1 MLFDCPP
8 SLGKVLFA
16 VLIACD
22 GVVAVTEPTIDSV
35 HGVERLDETIRTVR
49 KRANPRL
56 NFDKIVLSRRRG
68 TAEHNFRETELRE
81 VYGDLVARTIIP
93 ELATRQDAHSART
106 PIHQFRG
113 GRAIS
118 LQTAYSIFLPNCL
131 SPLEVHRDRTT
142 SAGDP
147 QDPPRRRTARTPHA
161 HRAITPAPTPVPAR
175 SVTPSVTGS
184 DTDPAEGLSA
194 THNTRIRPS
203 IKARLRRGVDKLRYE
218 TGDRT
223 ISEAS
228 ITDKALQ
235 EYLDKHG
242 L

>member
-1 MLFDCPP
+1 MTAQRQPAIRKTHPAEELP
-8 SLGKVLFA
+8 
-16 VLIACD
+16 
-22 GVVAVTEPTIDSV
+22 ERPTRIEQS
-35 HGVERLDETIRTVR
+35 
-49 KRANPRL
+49 
-56 NFDKIVLSRRRG
+56 
-68 TAEHNFRETELRE
+68 
-81 VYGDLVARTIIP
+81 
-93 ELATRQDAHSART
+93 
-106 PIHQFRG
+106 
-113 GRAIS
+113 
-118 LQTAYSIFLPNCL
+118 
-131 SPLEVHRDRTT
+131 
-142 SAGDP
+142 
-147 QDPPRRRTARTPHA
+147 
-161 HRAITPAPTPVPAR
+161 TPAPTPVPAR

-184 DTDPAEGLSA
+184 DTDPAEGLTA

>member
-1 MLFDCPP
+1 MTAQRQPAIRKTHPAEELP
-8 SLGKVLFA
+8 
-16 VLIACD
+16 
-22 GVVAVTEPTIDSV
+22 
-35 HGVERLDETIRTVR
+35 ERPARIET
-49 KRANPRL
+49 
-56 NFDKIVLSRRRG
+56 S
-68 TAEHNFRETELRE
+68 
-81 VYGDLVARTIIP
+81 
-93 ELATRQDAHSART
+93 
-106 PIHQFRG
+106 
-113 GRAIS
+113 
-118 LQTAYSIFLPNCL
+118 
-131 SPLEVHRDRTT
+131 
-142 SAGDP
+142 
-147 QDPPRRRTARTPHA
+147 
-161 HRAITPAPTPVPAR
+161 TPAPTPAPVR

-184 DTDPAEGLSA
+184 DTDAAEGLST